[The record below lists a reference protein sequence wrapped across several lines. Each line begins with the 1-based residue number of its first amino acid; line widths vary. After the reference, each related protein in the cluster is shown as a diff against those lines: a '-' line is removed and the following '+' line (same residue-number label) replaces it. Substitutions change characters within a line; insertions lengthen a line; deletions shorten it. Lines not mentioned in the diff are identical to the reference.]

1 MAVQVT
7 KHHIYHGVSLG
18 ALDARGNENVDL
30 LDAESESTLD
40 CEICLIFDA
49 VESTSVFFSG
59 M

>member
-1 MAVQVT
+1 M